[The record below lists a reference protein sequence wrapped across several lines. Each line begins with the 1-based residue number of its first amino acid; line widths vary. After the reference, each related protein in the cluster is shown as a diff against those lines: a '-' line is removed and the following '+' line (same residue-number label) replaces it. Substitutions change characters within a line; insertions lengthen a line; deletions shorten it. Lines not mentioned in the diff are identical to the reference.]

1 VSAYIG
7 WSKTTIWISY
17 LIVWKPASDNNWFFF
32 GKLKCQKSTMILSAG
47 IKYSTRDL
55 ICDVNCCVWLA
66 KNVIWIISVMD
77 FGALLLHQFALA
89 SLSTPTSSLKRKFIQ
104 NFFLLSTPHMFSFSG
119 FRCSY
124 FIVYTNFSR
133 IAAYSTLT
141 DKSRIRSRDLTPTSN
156 IPVFFRTQIWLKHF
170 IALSE
175 DFFMWFTDHSVAW
188 AYFVGPSCCII

>member
-1 VSAYIG
+1 
-7 WSKTTIWISY
+7 
-17 LIVWKPASDNNWFFF
+17 
-32 GKLKCQKSTMILSAG
+32 MILSAG

-55 ICDVNCCVWLA
+55 ICDVNCCAWLA
-66 KNVIWIISVMD
+66 KNVIWVISVTD
-77 FGALLLHQFALA
+77 FGALLLHQFVLA
-89 SLSTPTSSLKRKFIQ
+89 SLSTHTSSLKRKFIQ

-156 IPVFFRTQIWLKHF
+156 IPVFFSHANLTQAF
-170 IALSE
+170 YSFVGS
-175 DFFMWFTDHSVAW
+175 FFYMWFTDHSVAW
-188 AYFVGPSCCII
+188 AYFWDRPAVLYRKNCIQSIQCCISRRSKTAKIKCYKL